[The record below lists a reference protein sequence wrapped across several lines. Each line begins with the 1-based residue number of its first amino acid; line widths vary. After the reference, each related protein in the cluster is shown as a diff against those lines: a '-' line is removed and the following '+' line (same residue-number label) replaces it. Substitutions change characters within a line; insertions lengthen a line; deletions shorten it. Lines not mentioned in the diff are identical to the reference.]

1 MPIDAATIAQM
12 EQELEEARDQ
22 LLREDG
28 RRYQI
33 VMREISGEEKERILD
48 SLTDRHERILF
59 GLEPPGSGRAGE
71 RPAKSGGDLSCSL
84 CGKAGLTELGLK
96 LHTARMHKGEKPRRP
111 QRRLSVEP
119 VLQTLTVANRCPRIA
134 PGRYP

>member
-12 EQELEEARDQ
+12 EKELEEARDQ

-33 VMREISGEEKERILD
+33 VMREISEAEKERILD

-59 GLEPPGSGRAGE
+59 GLESPGTRRAGE
-71 RPAKSGGDLSCSL
+71 RSAKSGGDLVCSL

-96 LHTARMHKGEKPRRP
+96 LHTARMHKGEK
-111 QRRLSVEP
+111 
-119 VLQTLTVANRCPRIA
+119 AKA
-134 PGRYP
+134 AAA